1 MLMLAGDDA
10 KLFLIQKRP
19 EAPIEHV
26 KPLVKLSELKP
37 GSYVSTVVRVT
48 FIKSKEGEDDLGR
61 RPYIFGV
68 AEDSTFRAPFI
79 CYKPYQMFF
88 KDGVFRFEGAYVHEL
103 GDRSLLIIL
112 SEYSRIHYI
121 PEEPAEEYVWQ
132 PKIGGIHRP
141 LGFCRVTLE
150 GVVSKIYG
158 GSGLVRRCDGCGR
171 VIHGDFCEYCG
182 RRGWHWGVRIS
193 CRLSDETGSI
203 DAVFPQYLTCRIL
216 ERPISEILYMASLPD
231 KAECED
237 FETVAFRVKPPDK
250 MVVMEATVID
260 TSFYRQCG
268 KLIAPDNKYPRI
280 YYPKNVKPTLKHILD
295 AGERTLDYSNEEDRE
310 ILARILE
317 KALDLEIRKRTGL
330 PKVHGIYLVEEP
342 TALYWTERAKL
353 YLGFEL
359 NVSLLPE
366 HIQVEFY
373 PSSLIRE
380 SVLDYVKW
388 RRERGASA
396 ESIKR
401 ALLKRRNVI
410 LAPNG
415 TLGAIEKVLF
425 KEAGSFQVPGFNIS
439 LPESWRTI
447 YDIHVDQGEKPLLV
461 VKPYNLDMEL
471 TYPPSCVY
479 FDEQNLYLNG
489 SVMNFLRN
497 KRLKLRSKVFHLA
510 SKIVSNL
517 KIGGWKAERVGSAGL
532 QADVKRMIL
541 SDIKRKLLGRTVRS
555 TGSVIQVN
563 GRLYF
568 IPKTLEGIH

>member
-1 MLMLAGDDA
+1 MMAVDNA
-10 KLFLIQKRP
+10 KLLLTQKRP
-19 EAPIEHV
+19 EPPLEHV

-37 GSYVSTVVRVT
+37 GAYVSTIVRVA
-48 FIKSKEGEDDLGR
+48 FIKSKEGEDELGR

-88 KDGVFRFEGAYVHEL
+88 RNSVFKFEDAYIHEL

-112 SEYSRIHYI
+112 SEYSGIHYL

-158 GSGLVRRCDGCGR
+158 SSGLVRRCDGCGR
-171 VIHGDFCEYCG
+171 VIHGDLCEFCGES
-182 RRGWHWGVRIS
+182 RWHYGVRIS

-203 DAVFPQYLTCRIL
+203 DAVFPQYLTCKIL
-216 ERPISEILYMASLPD
+216 ERPISEILYMANLPD
-231 KAECED
+231 KAEYED
-237 FETVAFRVKPPDK
+237 FKTVTFRVKPPEK

-268 KLIAPDNKYPRI
+268 KLVVPDNECPRI
-280 YYPKNVKPTLKHILD
+280 YYPKNVKPTSKHILD
-295 AGERTLDYSNEEDRE
+295 AGERLLNYSNEEDRE

-317 KALDLEIRKRTGL
+317 KALDLEIRRRTGL
-330 PKVHGIYLVEEP
+330 PKIHGIYLVEEP
-342 TALYWTERAKL
+342 AALYWTERAKL

-359 NVSLLPE
+359 YVSLFPE
-366 HIQVEFY
+366 HIQLEFC

-415 TLGAIEKVLF
+415 TLGVIEKVIF
-425 KEAGSFQVPGFNIS
+425 REAGSFKVPAFNAS
-439 LPESWRTI
+439 LPEFWRTV
-447 YDIHVDQGEKPLLV
+447 YDIHVDQDEKPLLV

-479 FDEQNLYLNG
+479 FDEQNLHLNG
-489 SVMNFLRN
+489 SVVSFLRN
-497 KRLKLRSKVFHLA
+497 KRLKLRSKVLQLA
-510 SKIVSNL
+510 SSIIGNL
-517 KIGGWKAERVGSAGL
+517 KIGGWKAERIGSAGL
-532 QADVKRMIL
+532 QANVKRLIL
-541 SDIKRKLLGRTVRS
+541 NDIRERFLGRTVKS

-568 IPKTLEGIH
+568 IPKTLEGVR